1 MLKNQKS
8 VGLTLGSQAL
18 LVVAALLLMEL
29 AFLGSFWRLLSE
41 TEKEVLKEEKSK
53 MVLAEL
59 HKMLRVVYDG
69 GAAFEFYYSPPSADT
84 KKPFLGDINQVQEV
98 LNSVSQKVYSERER
112 QIIAHIDSELE
123 RTKGIVQKVITI
135 LETHSPVEPELVEKE
150 KQKLHQVQ
158 QSLGIDVSELL
169 KNESQI
175 ALTSPIAQRMRREEI
190 KTLLLAAVPLSV
202 ILSVLLSLYFSRSIT
217 SRLDVLVENTYR
229 LRIRAPLNPKLKG
242 QDEISQLDDTFHFMA
257 DTLIRDEEMLKTSE
271 ARIRKV
277 IDAMPIGLLVLDGAD
292 SIEFANP
299 RLIQMLEY
307 TEKELVGTSVQKLF
321 ATKIAPPEELSKSSS
336 NSRASDVT
344 ELDALRKSGESL
356 PVEISFTK
364 FEDARGKRQLVTIVD
379 VSINHEI
386 NRLRQA
392 FVAMVSHELRAP
404 LTSIR
409 GFFSLLEMG
418 AYGEVSAPILQDAK
432 RAENNSVR
440 LITLVNDL
448 LDLEKVESGMLSI
461 TPAPVAVAL
470 LVEQAIDSVKILAQ
484 EKNVRLEV
492 SCSSLV
498 INVDTHRI
506 VQVLVNLLSNAIK
519 FSNSGSS
526 VELKVGSD
534 TTFAKFE
541 VRDSGRG
548 IPDRFKNLIFEKFQ
562 QVEESDATIRGG
574 SGLGLPISKA
584 IVERHGGAIWVDT
597 EMGKGSTFSFR
608 LPLFS

>member
-1 MLKNQKS
+1 M
-8 VGLTLGSQAL
+8 
-18 LVVAALLLMEL
+18 VVAALLLMEL

-69 GAAFEFYYSPPSADT
+69 GAAFEFYSSEPSDDT
-84 KKPFLGDINQVQEV
+84 KKRLLGDIDQVQEE
-98 LNSVSQKVYSERER
+98 LKTFNRKVDSERER
-112 QIIAHIDSELE
+112 QLIAHINSELE
-123 RTKGIVQKVITI
+123 RTRGIVQKVISI
-135 LETHSPVEPELVEKE
+135 LETHSRAEPELVENE

-158 QSLGIDVSELL
+158 QNVIIDVSELL
-169 KNESQI
+169 KTESQI

-190 KTLLLAAVPLSV
+190 KILLLAAVPFSV
-202 ILSVLLSLYFSRSIT
+202 ILSILLSLYFTRSIT

-229 LRIRAPLNPKLKG
+229 LRIRAPLNAKLKG
-242 QDEISQLDDTFHFMA
+242 NDEISQLDDTFHFMA
-257 DTLIRDEEMLKTSE
+257 DTLIRDEEMLKSSE

-277 IDAMPIGLLVLDGAD
+277 IDAMPIGLLVLDGVD
-292 SIEFANP
+292 NIEFANP
-299 RLIQMLEY
+299 QLLQMLEY
-307 TEKELVGTSVQKLF
+307 TDKELVGKSVHKLF
-321 ATKIAPPEELSKSSS
+321 ATKIAPPEDHSKPSSAT
-336 NSRASDVT
+336 RANDVI
-344 ELDALRKSGESL
+344 EIDALRKSGDSL

-364 FEDARGKRQLVTIVD
+364 FEDTRGKRQLVTVVD
-379 VSINHEI
+379 VSIHHEI

-392 FVAMVSHELRAP
+392 FVTMVSHELRAP

-418 AYGEVSAPILQDAK
+418 AYGDVSAPILQDAK

-448 LDLEKVESGMLSI
+448 LDLEKVESGILSI
-461 TPAPVAVAL
+461 TRAPAAVASII
-470 LVEQAIDSVKILAQ
+470 EQAVDSVKLLAQ
-484 EKNVRLEV
+484 EKNVRIEV
-492 SCSSLV
+492 SCPLLV
-498 INVDTHRI
+498 INVDAHRI

-519 FSNSGSS
+519 FSNAGSS
-526 VELKVGSD
+526 IQITADSD

-541 VRDSGRG
+541 VRDRGRG

-584 IVERHGGAIWVDT
+584 IVERHGGTIWVET
-597 EMGKGSTFSFR
+597 EVGKGSTFSFR
-608 LPLFS
+608 LPLMS